1 MKVKFAVMQRKDLR
15 NLAIIAHI
23 DHGKTTLVD
32 GLLRQA
38 GVFRAGQ
45 EVAERVMDSNDLE
58 RERGI
63 TILSKNTSVRYGD
76 YTLNIVDTPGH
87 VDFSSEVERILGM
100 VDGCLLVVDAY
111 EGPMA
116 QTRFVVKKALESGL
130 TPILVINK
138 IDRPDARPEAVV
150 DEVLELFIDLG
161 ADDKQIDFPIIYASA
176 RKQVASYNPDGPFEN
191 LEPLYKTIIEHIPC
205 PEGDPDAPLQIL
217 VSNLDY
223 DDYVGRL
230 AVGRITNGKINPA
243 KMVSFG
249 TDAEHCQHGRV
260 GQVLGHFGLERKP
273 VEEATVGEIV
283 AITGLNGVSLGDT
296 ICEVE
301 EPAFLPKLVVEE
313 PTLAMTFLAT
323 DSPLSG
329 RDGKYVTSRQLR
341 DRLFRE
347 AERNVGLRV
356 SATATTDAF
365 EVCGRGELH
374 LSILL
379 ETMRREGYEL
389 SVSAPRVLTRM
400 VDGVLHEP
408 IENLTVDVPEEYTG
422 AIIERLGQR
431 RAELIN
437 MSGSGTGRVHLQFTI
452 PARGLVG
459 FRSECLT
466 LTRGYGVMNY
476 LSAGYGPFRGDIAR
490 RTRGSLVASENGP
503 ATPYALN
510 ALEDRG
516 VFFIEPG
523 QEVYV
528 GMIVG
533 EHCRPNDIDVNACKK
548 KHVTNMRSST
558 ADEGVR
564 LEEPRHLTLEQ
575 CLEFIADDELVEIT
589 PHSLRMRKAILEPN
603 ARLRAKKDRDR
614 LEDTAK

>member
-1 MKVKFAVMQRKDLR
+1 MQRTELR

-45 EVAERVMDSNDLE
+45 EVVERVMDSNDLE

-63 TILSKNTSVRYGD
+63 TILAKNTSVRFGET
-76 YTLNIVDTPGH
+76 TLNIVDTPGH

-100 VDGCLLVVDAY
+100 VDGALLVVDAF

-116 QTRFVVKKALESGL
+116 QTRFVVKKALQTGL
-130 TPILVINK
+130 VPILVVNK
-138 IDRPDARPEAVV
+138 IDRPDARPQAVV
-150 DEVLELFIDLG
+150 DEVLELFIDLD
-161 ADDKQIDFPIIYASA
+161 AEDHQIEFPVVYASA
-176 RKQVASYNPDGPFEN
+176 RQQVASLSPDGPFEN
-191 LEPLYKTIIEHIPC
+191 LQPLYETILKHIPC
-205 PEGDPDAPLQIL
+205 PEGDPEAPLQLL

-223 DDYVGRL
+223 DEYVGRL
-230 AVGRITNGKINPA
+230 AIGRVVAGEVRPGKSVCFGSQGGALRKGRI
-243 KMVSFG
+243 
-249 TDAEHCQHGRV
+249 
-260 GQVLGHFGLERKP
+260 GQVLGFFGLDRKP
-273 VEEATVGEIV
+273 VESATVGDLV
-283 AITGLNGVSLGDT
+283 ALTGLAEVGLGETVTD
-296 ICEVE
+296 VDN
-301 EPAFLPKLVVEE
+301 PVLLPGLEVEE

-323 DSPLSG
+323 DSPLAG
-329 RDGKYVTSRQLR
+329 RDGRYVTSRHLR

-356 SATATTDAF
+356 QETDSPDAF

-408 IENLTVDVPEEYTG
+408 IEDLTLDIPEEYLG
-422 AIIERLGQR
+422 AIMERVGER
-431 RAELIN
+431 RGELVA
-437 MSGSGTGRVHLQFTI
+437 MTGSGTGRLRLEFTI

-466 LTRGYGVMNY
+466 LTRGYGVMNH
-476 LSAGYGPFRGDIAR
+476 LFSGYGPFRGEIAR
-490 RTRGSLVASENGP
+490 RTRGSMVAGETGP
-503 ATPYALN
+503 TTTYALTN
-510 ALEDRG
+510 LQDRG

-523 QEVYV
+523 EQVYT
-528 GMIVG
+528 GMVVG
-533 EHCRPNDIDVNACKK
+533 EHCRPNDLDVNVCKK

-558 ADEGVR
+558 AEETVR
-564 LEEPRHLTLEQ
+564 LDAARKLTLEQ
-575 CLEFIADDELVEIT
+575 ALEFIGDDELVEVT
-589 PHSLRMRKAILEPN
+589 PSHV
-603 ARLRAKKDRDR
+603 RLRKSILDPHMRLKAKKDRQR
-614 LEDTAK
+614 LEEAG

>member
-1 MKVKFAVMQRKDLR
+1 MQRTELR

-45 EVAERVMDSNDLE
+45 EVVERVMDSNDLE

-63 TILSKNTSVRYGD
+63 TILAKNTSVRFGET
-76 YTLNIVDTPGH
+76 TLNIVDTPGH

-100 VDGCLLVVDAY
+100 VDGALLVVDAF

-116 QTRFVVKKALESGL
+116 QTRFVVKKALQTGL
-130 TPILVINK
+130 VPILVVNK
-138 IDRPDARPEAVV
+138 IDRPDARPQAVV
-150 DEVLELFIDLG
+150 DEVLDLFIDLD
-161 ADDKQIDFPIIYASA
+161 AEDHQIEFPVVYASA
-176 RKQVASYNPDGPFEN
+176 RQQVASLSPDGPFEN
-191 LEPLYKTIIEHIPC
+191 LQPLYETILKHIPC
-205 PEGDPDAPLQIL
+205 PEGDPEAPLQLL

-223 DDYVGRL
+223 DEYVGRL
-230 AVGRITNGKINPA
+230 AIGRVVAGEVRPGKSVCFGSQGGALRKGRI
-243 KMVSFG
+243 
-249 TDAEHCQHGRV
+249 
-260 GQVLGHFGLERKP
+260 GQVLGFFGLDRKP
-273 VEEATVGEIV
+273 VESATVGDLV
-283 AITGLNGVSLGDT
+283 ALTGLAEVGLGETVTD
-296 ICEVE
+296 VDN
-301 EPAFLPKLVVEE
+301 PVLLPGLEVEE

-323 DSPLSG
+323 DSPLAG
-329 RDGKYVTSRQLR
+329 RDGRYVTSRHLR

-356 SATATTDAF
+356 QETDSPDAF

-408 IENLTVDVPEEYTG
+408 IEDLTLDIPEEYLG
-422 AIIERLGQR
+422 AIMERVGER
-431 RAELIN
+431 RGELVA
-437 MSGSGTGRVHLQFTI
+437 MTGSGTGRLRLEFTI

-466 LTRGYGVMNY
+466 LTRGYGVMNH
-476 LSAGYGPFRGDIAR
+476 LFSGYGPFRGEIAR
-490 RTRGSLVASENGP
+490 RTRGSMVAGETGP
-503 ATPYALN
+503 TTTYALTN
-510 ALEDRG
+510 LQDRG

-523 QEVYV
+523 EQVYT
-528 GMIVG
+528 GMVVG
-533 EHCRPNDIDVNACKK
+533 EHCRPNDLDVNVCKK

-558 ADEGVR
+558 AEETVR
-564 LEEPRHLTLEQ
+564 LDAARKLTLEQ
-575 CLEFIADDELVEIT
+575 ALEFIGDDELVEVT
-589 PHSLRMRKAILEPN
+589 PSHV
-603 ARLRAKKDRDR
+603 RLRKSILDPHMRLKAKKDRQR
-614 LEDTAK
+614 LEEAG

>member
-1 MKVKFAVMQRKDLR
+1 MLRKDLR

-63 TILSKNTSVRYGD
+63 TILAKNTSVRYGD
-76 YTLNIVDTPGH
+76 VTLNIVDTPGH

-116 QTRFVVKKALESGL
+116 QTRFVVKKALETGL
-130 TPILVINK
+130 TPILVVNK

-161 ADDKQIDFPIIYASA
+161 AEAHQIDFPVVYASA
-176 RKQVASYNPDGPFEN
+176 RRQVASLSPDGPFEN
-191 LEPLYKTIIEHIPC
+191 LKPLYDTILEHIPC

-217 VSNLDY
+217 ASNLDY
-223 DDYVGRL
+223 DEYVGRL
-230 AVGRITNGKINPA
+230 AIGRVVNGRITPA
-243 KMVSFG
+243 KQVGYG
-249 TDAEHCQHGRV
+249 TDEEHFKKGRV
-260 GQVLGHFGLERKP
+260 GQVLGFFGLERKP
-273 VEEATVGEIV
+273 VETATVGDIV
-283 AITGLNGVSLGDT
+283 ALTGLADVSLGDT
-296 ICEVE
+296 ITEPE
-301 EPAFLPKLVVEE
+301 EPQFLAGLDVEE
-313 PTLAMTFLAT
+313 PTLAMTFKAT
-323 DSPLSG
+323 DSPLAG

-356 SATATTDAF
+356 SATDTTEAF

-374 LSILL
+374 LSILI

-389 SVSAPRVLTRM
+389 SVTAPRVLTKIIN
-400 VDGVLHEP
+400 GELHEP
-408 IENLTVDVPEEYTG
+408 IENLTLDIPEENMG
-422 AIIERLGQR
+422 AIMERVGAR
-431 RAELIN
+431 RGELVN
-437 MSGSGTGRVHLQFTI
+437 MTGSGTGRVHLEFTI

-476 LSAGYGPFRGDIAR
+476 LFAGYGPYRGDIAR
-490 RTRGSLVASENGP
+490 RTTGSLVASESGP
-503 ATPYALN
+503 ATSYALFN
-510 ALEDRG
+510 LQDRG

-523 QEVYV
+523 EEVYT

-558 ADEGVR
+558 ADVAVR
-564 LEEPRHLTLEQ
+564 LDTPRHLTLEQ
-575 CLEFIADDELVEIT
+575 ALEFIADDELVEIT
-589 PHSLRMRKAILEPN
+589 PHKLRLRKATLDPN
-603 ARLRAKKDRDR
+603 IRAKERKDREK
-614 LEDTAK
+614 LEEAMAAKN

>member
-1 MKVKFAVMQRKDLR
+1 MERKDLR

-45 EVAERVMDSNDLE
+45 EVAERVLDSNDLE

-76 YTLNIVDTPGH
+76 VTLNIVDTPGH

-130 TPILVINK
+130 TPILVVNK
-138 IDRPDARPEAVV
+138 IDRPDARPQQVV

-161 ADDKQIDFPIIYASA
+161 ADDKQIDFPVIYASA
-176 RKQVASYNPDGPFEN
+176 RRQVASYSPDGPFEN
-191 LEPLYKTIIEHIPC
+191 LKPLYDTILEHIPC
-205 PEGDPDAPLQIL
+205 PTGDPDLPLQML

-223 DDYVGRL
+223 DEYVGRL
-230 AVGRITNGKINPA
+230 AIGRILNGSIDSA
-243 KMVSFG
+243 KMVCYG
-249 TDAEHCQHGRV
+249 TAEGETHKARI
-260 GQVLGHFGLERKP
+260 GQLMTYQGLSRAA
-273 VEEATVGEIV
+273 VDHASVGEIV
-283 AITGLNGVSLGDT
+283 ALTGLADVSLGDT
-296 ICEVE
+296 VTDIDN
-301 EPAFLPKLVVEE
+301 PQFMSGLHVEE
-313 PTLAMTFLAT
+313 PTLAMSFIAT

-356 SATATTDAF
+356 TSTENTDCF

-389 SVSAPRVLTRM
+389 SVSAPRVITKM
-400 VDGVLHEP
+400 VDGQVYEP
-408 IENLTVDVPEEYTG
+408 IENLTLDIPEDCMG
-422 AIIERLGQR
+422 AIMERVGTR
-431 RAELIN
+431 RGELVN
-437 MSGSGTGRVHLQFTI
+437 MTGSGTGRLRLEFTI

-476 LSAGYGPFRGDIAR
+476 LFNGYGPYRGEIAR
-490 RTRGSLVASENGP
+490 RTRGSLVASEAGP
-503 ATPYALN
+503 ATPYAMFNLQ
-510 ALEDRG
+510 DRG
-516 VFFIEPG
+516 VFFITPG
-523 QEVYV
+523 EEVYE

-533 EHCRPNDIDVNACKK
+533 EHCRSNDIDVNACKK

-564 LEEPRHLTLEQ
+564 LDEPRTLTLEQ
-575 CLEFIADDELVEIT
+575 ALEFIADDELVEVT
-589 PHSLRMRKAILEPN
+589 PHHL
-603 ARLRAKKDRDR
+603 RLRKRILALTGRVKARKEKEKLDMQHAASQ
-614 LEDTAK
+614 EK